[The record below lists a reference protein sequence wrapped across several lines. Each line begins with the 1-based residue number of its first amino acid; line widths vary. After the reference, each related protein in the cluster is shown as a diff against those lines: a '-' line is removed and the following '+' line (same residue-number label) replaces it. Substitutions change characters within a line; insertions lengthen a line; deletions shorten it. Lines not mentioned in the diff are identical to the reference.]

1 VGQAGLAQSGRS
13 VEQDVVQGF
22 FTAFGS
28 RDRYFK
34 VILGLVLS
42 GKISQVPGSQAGI
55 QRCILD
61 TWLA

>member
-1 VGQAGLAQSGRS
+1 MGQAGLAQSGRA
-13 VEQDVVQGF
+13 VEQDMIQGF

-28 RDRYFK
+28 RDSYFK

-42 GKISQVPGSQAGI
+42 GKISQVAGSQAGI

-61 TWLA
+61 TRLA

>member
-1 VGQAGLAQSGRS
+1 M
-13 VEQDVVQGF
+13 VQGF

-28 RDRYFK
+28 RDSYLQ

-42 GKISQVPGSQAGI
+42 GEISQAPGSQAGI